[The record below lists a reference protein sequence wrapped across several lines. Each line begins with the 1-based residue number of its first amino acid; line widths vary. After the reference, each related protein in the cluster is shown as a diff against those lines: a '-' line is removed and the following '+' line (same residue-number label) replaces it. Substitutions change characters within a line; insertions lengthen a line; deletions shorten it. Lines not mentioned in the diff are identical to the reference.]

1 MRPRVIVAVTAIAAA
16 SMAAG
21 GSAAASAQAS
31 TTCTW
36 GGTPAQP
43 TGTFEFPRQG
53 LTNTPASEPHPFTA
67 TGPLGGG
74 CSGTFTYKGEV
85 NALSTCS
92 YQTFEGTAMGL
103 PGVAR
108 WAAEGVAGL
117 APAVLFNKA
126 GEVVG
131 SENPQVL
138 TSGTEEKNF
147 GFTACNSPAG
157 FKGPGSFSSVVELTR

>member
-1 MRPRVIVAVTAIAAA
+1 MIVAFTAIAAA

-21 GSAAASAQAS
+21 GSGAASAQAS

-36 GGTPAQP
+36 GGTPAAP
-43 TGTFEFPRQG
+43 TGTFEFPRKG
-53 LTNTPASEPHPFTA
+53 LTNTPASEPLPFTA

-74 CSGTFTYKGEV
+74 CSGTFTYRGQA

-92 YQTFEGTAMGL
+92 YTTFEGTAKGL

-108 WAAEGVAGL
+108 WAAQGVAGL

-138 TSGTEEKNF
+138 TSATEEQNL
-147 GFTACNSPAG
+147 GFTNCNSPEG
-157 FKGPGSFSSVVELTR
+157 VKKGNFGSVIELTG